1 MAGPGTLLSCP
12 QLLPA
17 HNMYSSSRRERQSF
31 GIRSALKN
39 FSPSVPW
46 PRGFGSVSSDVGL
59 LEMTLLKTSSIGSDE
74 FIRYLLIWAWV
85 HQCHQIHYLLIWDW
99 VHQWVYPLFTYLI
112 EFEYISC
119 IFWYQR
125 GGAKHSLLLPSP
137 SIVGVSSGPYC
148 LSISFLF
155 LRVSLRQ
162 TYSDGLMTNPLLS
175 LFQPTSGVQATH
187 FQPQEHL
194 YLDDSPAPQS
204 QSNSSLFKSV
214 RGPHFYPR

>member
-74 FIRYLLIWAWV
+74 FIRYLLNWAWV
-85 HQCHQIHYLLIWDW
+85 HQCHQIHFLLIWDW
-99 VHQWVYPLFTYLI
+99 VHQWVYPLFTYLSLSTSVAFSDI
-112 EFEYISC
+112 KEVEQNILFFYLPLRLLVFPPGPIVWASPFCSC
-119 IFWYQR
+119 VC
-125 GGAKHSLLLPSP
+125 PSDKL
-137 SIVGVSSGPYC
+137 IQMV
-148 LSISFLF
+148 
-155 LRVSLRQ
+155 
-162 TYSDGLMTNPLLS
+162 
-175 LFQPTSGVQATH
+175 
-187 FQPQEHL
+187 
-194 YLDDSPAPQS
+194 
-204 QSNSSLFKSV
+204 
-214 RGPHFYPR
+214 